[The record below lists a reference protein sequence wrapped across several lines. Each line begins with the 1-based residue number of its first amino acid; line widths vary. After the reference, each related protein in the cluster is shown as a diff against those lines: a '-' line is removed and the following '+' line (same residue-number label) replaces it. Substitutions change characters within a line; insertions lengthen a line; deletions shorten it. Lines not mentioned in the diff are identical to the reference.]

1 MQCVNCG
8 SYLSSSDGTTVE
20 GVLIHDSWYCEDCY
34 VKEFRQCKCGNL
46 FDIKHGGVFSR
57 QQWFCNN
64 CFVKHLEENYTDQIT
79 IDKKRY
85 DELLLTE
92 KKFLSLVNFTETGMR
107 TLRADFNIYN
117 TNHEKNK
124 L

>member
-64 CFVKHLEENYTDQIT
+64 CFINIS
-79 IDKKRY
+79 
-85 DELLLTE
+85 
-92 KKFLSLVNFTETGMR
+92 FS
-107 TLRADFNIYN
+107 FNISYL
-117 TNHEKNK
+117 ELSDKDFF
-124 L
+124 